1 MSNLVMKIPDA
12 SNVVFEV
19 TNVVTNT
26 TVDVPFLTLVD
37 TYNAGGAQVAALQAQ
52 LNDANAARSALEE
65 QAANLQAEVTALQAQ
80 LNTSQG
86 MFASLVNGIKSLLG
100 ITP

>member
-19 TNVVTNT
+19 TNVATNT

-37 TYNAGGAQVAALQAQ
+37 TYTASGAQVTVLQTQ
-52 LNDANAARSALEE
+52 LNDALAAKTALEE
-65 QAANLQAEVTALQAQ
+65 QIAKLQTQ

-86 MFASLVNGIKSLLG
+86 MFASLTDGIKRLLG
-100 ITP
+100 LTS